1 VSHRLASLKWVSMS
15 LFEDAPGDSPRRVTL
30 VRLAGE
36 IARCVAGVGPIVVE
50 GEVYRPTTTKGG
62 WVYFTLRDRA
72 AQIDVKMPAAVVRR
86 YKPAPGE
93 RVEVAATLQW
103 SNERGQ
109 LALLAQGVTP
119 VGAGAIAALIEAT
132 RAALGADGLLD
143 RPRRPIPMLP
153 SAIGVVC
160 GADAAVRKDI
170 ESVVAARCPGYP
182 VVFFETTVS
191 GPTASRGIV
200 EGIRTLSS
208 DPAVEVIVLARGGGD
223 APSLLPWSTEEV
235 CRAAAACPVP
245 VVSAIGHESDRP
257 LCDEVADLR
266 CPTPSLAATAVV
278 PDVAGL
284 MRRVDEALADVAWAV
299 QQCAGRAEHRL
310 AAVQTRLALT
320 GRLEQAAFRFERAT
334 IRLEGGHPR
343 RALRLAEDRLAGTP
357 WRRHVWEELGR
368 AAGRL
373 DSEVRHLRA
382 LSPQRTLE
390 RGYAVVTAAD
400 GTVLRRAADLS
411 PGDAID
417 VRLAEGSLVASIS
430 SLTTTVELRSP
441 GMLRP

>member
-1 VSHRLASLKWVSMS
+1 MSPRLASLMWVSLS
-15 LFEDAPGDSPRRVTL
+15 LFEDASVGSPRKVTL

-50 GEVYRPTTTKGG
+50 GEVYRPATTKRG

-72 AQIDVKMPAAVVRR
+72 AQIDVKLPAAVVRQYMPR
-86 YKPAPGE
+86 SGE

-103 SNERGQ
+103 SNDRGQ

-119 VGAGAIAALIEAT
+119 VGAGAIAALIQAT
-132 RAALGADGLLD
+132 RARLGADGLLD
-143 RPRRPIPMLP
+143 RPRRPIPILP

-170 ESVVAARCPGYP
+170 ESVVAERCPGYP

-200 EGIRTLSS
+200 EGIRALSS

-223 APSLLPWSTEEV
+223 APSLLPWSAEEV

-266 CPTPSLAATAVV
+266 CPTPSLAAMAVV

-284 MRRVDEALADVAWAV
+284 TRKVDEALRRAASALE
-299 QQCAGRAEHRL
+299 QSAGRAERRL
-310 AAVQTRLALT
+310 AAVQTRRALT
-320 GRLEQAAFRFERAT
+320 GRLEQAAFRLERVT
-334 IRLEGGHPR
+334 IRLGGCHPR
-343 RALRLAEDRLAGTP
+343 TALRLAEDRLAGAP
-357 WRRHVWEELGR
+357 WRRHVWEEMGR

-373 DSEVRHLRA
+373 DSDVRHLRA
-382 LSPQRTLE
+382 LSPQRTLQ
-390 RGYAVVTAAD
+390 RGYAVVTGPE
-400 GTVLRRAADLS
+400 GTVIRRAADLS
-411 PGDAID
+411 PGDELA
-417 VRLAEGSLVASIS
+417 VSLAEGSLAASVVS
-430 SLTTTVELRSP
+430 VNSLPELGSP
-441 GMLRP
+441 GMAQA

>member
-1 VSHRLASLKWVSMS
+1 MS

>member
-1 VSHRLASLKWVSMS
+1 
-15 LFEDAPGDSPRRVTL
+15 
-30 VRLAGE
+30 
-36 IARCVAGVGPIVVE
+36 
-50 GEVYRPTTTKGG
+50 
-62 WVYFTLRDRA
+62 
-72 AQIDVKMPAAVVRR
+72 
-86 YKPAPGE
+86 
-93 RVEVAATLQW
+93 
-103 SNERGQ
+103 
-109 LALLAQGVTP
+109 
-119 VGAGAIAALIEAT
+119 
-132 RAALGADGLLD
+132 
-143 RPRRPIPMLP
+143 
-153 SAIGVVC
+153 
-160 GADAAVRKDI
+160 
-170 ESVVAARCPGYP
+170 
-182 VVFFETTVS
+182 
-191 GPTASRGIV
+191 
-200 EGIRTLSS
+200 
-208 DPAVEVIVLARGGGD
+208 VEVIVLARGGGD

-400 GTVLRRAADLS
+400 GTVIRRAADLS

>member
-1 VSHRLASLKWVSMS
+1 MS

-109 LALLAQGVTP
+109 LALLAQGVAP
-119 VGAGAIAALIEAT
+119 VGAGAIAALIEAP

-200 EGIRTLSS
+200 EGIRTLSR

-400 GTVLRRAADLS
+400 GTVIRRAADLS

>member
-1 VSHRLASLKWVSMS
+1 MS

-334 IRLEGGHPR
+334 IRLEGAHPR

>member
-1 VSHRLASLKWVSMS
+1 MSHRLASLKWVSMS

-200 EGIRTLSS
+200 EGIRTLSR

-400 GTVLRRAADLS
+400 GTVIRRAADLS